1 LGWNWK
7 GESAVQVFID
17 SPDSLLASLLS
28 TKETGKLI
36 LVSGQSGSGKTH
48 WCLELAEHAKAQGI
62 SAVGL
67 VSPGV
72 IEAGNKIGI
81 ELVDVAS
88 GSRQRLAIR
97 RGKSGKGQFTLD
109 WDFNDEA
116 INWGNSILRQL
127 ITCQLLIL
135 DEIGP
140 LELQRGGGLVKSIG
154 LITAR
159 QYGLA
164 CVAIRPSL
172 LEIAQALWPWGLVSH
187 VRSNDPTEV
196 SA

>member
-1 LGWNWK
+1 
-7 GESAVQVFID
+7 VQVFID

-28 TKETGKLI
+28 TNETGKLI
-36 LVSGQSGSGKTH
+36 FISGQSGSGKTH
-48 WCLELAEHAKAQGI
+48 WCLELVEHAKAHGI
-62 SAVGL
+62 NAVGL

-72 IEAGNKIGI
+72 FEAGNKIGI

-88 GSRQRLAIR
+88 GSRKRLAVC

-109 WDFNDEA
+109 WDFSDEVL
-116 INWGNSILRQL
+116 NWGNSILGQL
-127 ITCQLLIL
+127 ETCQLLIL

-140 LELQRGGGLVKSIG
+140 LELQRGEGLMNSIA
-154 LITAR
+154 LINAR
-159 QYGLA
+159 HYGLA
-164 CVAIRPSL
+164 CVVIRPSL

-187 VRSNDPTEV
+187 VRTNDSAEV